1 MTDSPLL
8 VNESLALFDRDGR
21 LLYWNDSFIA
31 EFSDAAELIH
41 HGVSFLEIRSACL
54 LSERSLDVSWLGTNL
69 VPPPFTYI
77 NKRQP
82 IEVRQSLT
90 RNDQALRLARGINV
104 SDSNSTYS
112 ALEQTDLLRS
122 NALKI
127 SAAILSRRTQEDAK
141 LRKAH
146 AQAEARREQFE
157 IMARALEMS
166 NQHLLIQNYV
176 LDMLGANAAL
186 TVILNEM
193 IRRIEQYNP
202 GAVFSVLLVADNGKE
217 LVLNAAPSL
226 PQEWKD
232 TFARVTIEDGV
243 GSSGT
248 AACRGEPVSV
258 EDIVTHPYWQAFRD
272 TVLKFDLRACW
283 SYPIKGNDNKVLG
296 TFDIYLRTAVT
307 PQAPDLHMLK
317 DYAKLSRLV
326 IERSRLSKALTESQH
341 LYKLITDN
349 STDVIWVM
357 ELPNQI
363 FSYFSPSLEKLCG
376 WTFDDV
382 LNQLPG
388 VLKIEEKIRL
398 ALADSAPLLANMNQA
413 TDPHYI
419 KFELDLPHKTGYQVP
434 VEMVG
439 SIIFDT
445 AGHPTRVIGNTRDIS
460 ERKAAEETIRNM
472 AFFDLLTGL
481 PNRRLLEDRL
491 ELAVAQAQRSGQQ
504 MSLLFIDL
512 DEFKPVND
520 QLGHDVGD
528 WLLQAAA
535 VRMQHEVRQSDT
547 VARVGGDEF
556 VVLLPHVLSA
566 HNALNV
572 AEKIRSALEVPF
584 FTGNNIINISCSIGV
599 ALSPEHGSS
608 ANELMRLG
616 DKAMYQ
622 AKNSGRNKVML
633 FSATDEAEM
642 ISLVHNRFSR

>member
-8 VNESLALFDRDGR
+8 INESLALFDRDGC
-21 LLYWNDSFIA
+21 LLDWNDGFIA
-31 EFSDAAELIH
+31 EFSDAADVIC
-41 HGVSFLEIRSACL
+41 HGVSFQEIRSACL

-90 RNDQALRLARGINV
+90 RNNQALRLARGINV
-104 SDSNSTYS
+104 SDCNSTYS
-112 ALEQTDLLRS
+112 VLEQIELLRS

-127 SAAILSRRTQEDAK
+127 SAAILSHRTQEDAK

-157 IMARALEMS
+157 LMARALEMS

-176 LDMLGANAAL
+176 LDMLGTNAAL

-193 IRRIEQYNP
+193 IRQIELSTP
-202 GAVFSVLLVADNGKE
+202 GAVFSVFLVADNGKE

-232 TFARVTIEDGV
+232 TFACVAINDGL

-248 AACRGEPVSV
+248 AAYRAEPVSV
-258 EDIVTHPYWQAFRD
+258 EDIVTHPYWQEFQD
-272 TVLKFDLRACW
+272 VVLKFDLRACW

-307 PQAPDLHMLK
+307 PQAPDLHMLR
-317 DYAKLSRLV
+317 DYANLSRLV
-326 IERSRLSKALTESQH
+326 IERSRLSNALAESQH
-341 LYKLITDN
+341 LYKLITEN

-376 WTFDDV
+376 WTFNDV
-382 LNQLPG
+382 LNQSPE
-388 VLKIEEKIRL
+388 VLQIDKKIRL
-398 ALADSAPLLANMNQA
+398 ALVNSVPLLADTNQA
-413 TDPHYI
+413 PDLLYI
-419 KFELDLPHKTGYQVP
+419 KFELDLPHKAGHQVP
-434 VEMVG
+434 VEIAA
-439 SIIFDT
+439 SIMFDT
-445 AGHPTRVIGNTRDIS
+445 VGHPTRIIGNTRDIS
-460 ERKAAEETIRNM
+460 ERKAAEEVIRKM
-472 AFFDLLTGL
+472 AFYDLLTGL
-481 PNRRLLEDRL
+481 PNRRLLEDRMDQ
-491 ELAVAQAQRSGQQ
+491 AVSLAQRNGLR

-512 DEFKPVND
+512 DQFKPVND
-520 QLGHDVGD
+520 QLGHDIGD

-556 VVLLPHVLSA
+556 VVLLQQVFSA
-566 HNALNV
+566 RHAVNV

-584 FTGNNIINISCSIGV
+584 LTGNNNTINISCSIGV
-599 ALSPEHGSS
+599 AVYPKHGSS
-608 ANELMRLG
+608 LQELLRLG

-622 AKNSGRNKVML
+622 AKNSGRNKVVL
-633 FSATDEAEM
+633 FSEVDEM
-642 ISLVHNRFSR
+642 DIPPV